1 MAKQTIVVV
10 DDEAPARSA
19 VTRLLQERG
28 YTVYALASG
37 QEAIDLALKT
47 PYDVLLTD
55 FRMPDGLDGLTT
67 IRAVRRI
74 NPQVVA
80 IIMTGYNSIDLAVQS
95 LNLGVHGFVVKP
107 FTVFELTRTIEQ
119 AITKE
124 QLTRENIKMRALV
137 DIFGTTQALIKAD
150 VSPEKLPGL
159 IVEIATKEVNADQ
172 SCLFLFDE
180 FNQDETELELLA
192 VAAKISHD
200 EAEQHEPE
208 EQIQLED
215 VAIFKRDNIGSL
227 VFLQKLAQQALA
239 DNRTTLFIDGED
251 VKLGQK
257 ELVPAQQETCH
268 LAIPLTSRGRANGVL
283 VLIRHGLDR
292 SFSEVELQTTAI
304 LATQAAIAL
313 DNSRLF
319 RRLARIEASREAD
332 RLRAQF
338 VATVS
343 HELRTPLT
351 YIKGYVTTLL
361 RPDVNWKNE
370 TGTEYLNIISEECDK
385 LLELIENILEVSKIE
400 AGVLQVNPEPVQIVE
415 VVERAATEA
424 ERRNS
429 DIQIETR
436 YPPLESI
443 PFVLAD
449 PQRIT
454 QVLRNLIHNAIKYT
468 PKSPKKIIISVSEPV
483 ETERVLQNLGYTPA
497 HTQPKTNQMITVSVQ
512 DSGIG
517 LSPADK
523 ERVFERFY
531 RVQSEVTKQ
540 TPGTGL
546 GLAICRGIIEAHGG
560 VISVESAG
568 LGAGT
573 TFSFS
578 LAVADSNSVLELD

>member
-28 YTVYALASG
+28 FTVYPLASG

-47 PYDVLLTD
+47 PFDVLLTD

-80 IIMTGYNSIDLAVQS
+80 IIMTGHNSIDLAVQS

-107 FTVFELTRTIEQ
+107 FTAFELTRTIEQ

-124 QLTRENIKMRALV
+124 QLVRENITMRALV

-150 VSPEKLPGL
+150 VSPEKLPNL
-159 IVEIATKEVNADQ
+159 AVELAIKEVNADQ
-172 SCLFLFDE
+172 SWLFLADE
-180 FNQDETELELLA
+180 NMPGHVELEL
-192 VAAKISHD
+192 AAGATK
-200 EAEQHEPE
+200 EERLEPGSE
-208 EQIQLED
+208 PLPIQLQD
-215 VAIFKRDNIGSL
+215 VAIFKRDNAGL
-227 VFLQKLAQQALA
+227 FEFLQKVARQAFEA
-239 DNRTTLFIDGED
+239 NHTIFYVDGED
-251 VKLGQK
+251 AQVWEKG
-257 ELVPAQQETCH
+257 LVPAQQENCH
-268 LAIPLTSRGRANGVL
+268 LAVPLTSRGKARGVL
-283 VLIRHGLDR
+283 LLERAGLDR
-292 SFSEVELQTTAI
+292 TFSEIELQTTTI
-304 LATQAAIAL
+304 LATQAALAI

-319 RRLARIEASREAD
+319 RRLAHIEATREAD

-415 VVERAATEA
+415 VIERAVTEA
-424 ERRNS
+424 RRRNT
-429 DIQIETR
+429 DLVIETK
-436 YPPLESI
+436 YPPLETI

-468 PKSPKKIIISVSEPV
+468 PQSPKKVVISLSEPY
-483 ETERVLQNLGYTPA
+483 LAAAASP
-497 HTQPKTNQMITVSVQ
+497 TQPGGQAEPDQKFIAVLVQ
-512 DSGIG
+512 DNGIG
-517 LSPADK
+517 LSATDK
-523 ERVFERFY
+523 PKVFQRFY
-531 RVQSEVTKQ
+531 RVQTEVTKQ

-546 GLAICRGIIEAHGG
+546 GLAICRGIVEAHNGS
-560 VISVESAG
+560 ISVDSAG
-568 LGAGT
+568 PSLGT

-578 LAVADSNSVLELD
+578 LPVADITSTLELD